1 MIDLGTIS
9 PQKIRNCRGDD
20 IRISVAIITHNEE
33 KNLPGLLAGLD
44 WVDEIVVVDSGST
57 DRTLSIA
64 RAFTDRIWTHVF
76 SDYAA
81 QRNWAINHCR
91 GEWVLSIDADERPTE
106 RLRQEVL
113 DRINDPEIA
122 AYRIPIHSTI
132 LGHRFRFSGTQDDRP
147 VRLFRRGCGTW
158 FGQVHEQL
166 SVNGR
171 VGKMRGAMDH
181 FTLPDLQ
188 GFLMKL
194 NRYTTAEAQI
204 RYESGIPC
212 SGWDLFWRPVREVV
226 RRLIWKKGILDG
238 PKGWLFCTLSSFST
252 WIVLLKHR
260 ELLRE
265 QTCNGEEME
274 ADARVFREERVKY
287 RTNERLLSVK
297 GR

>member
-9 PQKIRNCRGDD
+9 PKKIRNCRGED
-20 IRISVAIITHNEE
+20 IRLSVAIITHNEE
-33 KNLPGLLAGLD
+33 NNLRGLLAGLD

-64 RAFTDRIWTHVF
+64 RAFTDRIWIHVF

-147 VRLFRRGCGTW
+147 IRLFRRGYGAW
-158 FGQVHEQL
+158 FGQIHEQL

-171 VGKMRGAMDH
+171 VEKMRGAMDH

-194 NRYTTAEAQI
+194 NRYTTLEAQA
-204 RYESGIPC
+204 RYESRIPC
-212 SGWDLFWRPVREVV
+212 RGWDLFWKPVREMA

-260 ELLRE
+260 ELMRE
-265 QTCNGEEME
+265 HSCNCEKIESHE
-274 ADARVFREERVKY
+274 RVFREERVK
-287 RTNERLLSVK
+287 T
-297 GR
+297 

>member
-9 PQKIRNCRGDD
+9 PKKIRNCRGED
-20 IRISVAIITHNEE
+20 IRLSVAIITHNEE
-33 KNLPGLLAGLD
+33 NNLRGLLAGLD

-64 RAFTDRIWTHVF
+64 RAFTDRIWIHVF

-147 VRLFRRGCGTW
+147 IRLFRRGYGAW
-158 FGQVHEQL
+158 FGQIHEQL

-171 VGKMRGAMDH
+171 VEKMRGAMDH

-194 NRYTTAEAQI
+194 NRYTTLEAQA
-204 RYESGIPC
+204 RYESRIPC
-212 SGWDLFWRPVREVV
+212 RGWDLFWKPVREMA

-260 ELLRE
+260 ELMRE
-265 QTCNGEEME
+265 HSCNCEKIESHE
-274 ADARVFREERVKY
+274 RVFREERVKNL
-287 RTNERLLSVK
+287 TDDRLGSVK
-297 GR
+297 RR